1 MFRAQTVLTEL
12 GLDATSRLK
21 TTNTIIEKLRSERT
35 RLARDAGY
43 RRTADCFRHGPG
55 RAIKLLG
62 KLLMPFRSQE

>member
-21 TTNTIIEKLRSERT
+21 TTNTIIEKLRRERT

-55 RAIKLLG
+55 RAG
-62 KLLMPFRSQE
+62 